1 MEDEG
6 LFSKMT
12 PTNPFT
18 LQTLAAAHIS
28 SYLSYHALPLVPP
41 PPPPLPSAFPS
52 RHAVAVAERT
62 TSASASRRCCR
73 PPTSGSGLHVL
84 GGRGSD
90 CPRPLLPLASQSHSS
105 SDHPSPDPTSP
116 PHSLLLPPPLLVLQI
131 EGRLKTASF
140 MVAHMGGGL
149 RRPHP

>member
-62 TSASASRRCCR
+62 TSASLLAARA
-73 PPTSGSGLHVL
+73 PTSIRLHVL